1 MTAFRW
7 TQTQKKSNF
16 RTTVKYKALYDGVA
30 EGSSISQ
37 QGELPAWLHT
47 HCWLWVHCDARD
59 DVCSCVKA
67 NRDVHADTSSSSFQW
82 ATAVN
87 SCKTRMQPLDSG
99 NCLEISIG
107 LFPQCIWVGLCIY
120 CVFGVTRLEWWA
132 VHHTALH
139 WETWEIST
147 SEGWEHWKETA
158 GFLWANRKQITCC
171 FSPYCHHIYLSP
183 VSHCQDHRHAHL
195 YTVSILHCCV
205 CNHRKVRLSTHICL
219 LI

>member
-1 MTAFRW
+1 MTGWLKAAQYLNRGNCLHGS
-7 TQTQKKSNF
+7 TQ
-16 RTTVKYKALYDGVA
+16 
-30 EGSSISQ
+30 
-37 QGELPAWLHT
+37 

-59 DVCSCVKA
+59 DVCSCVKT

-87 SCKTRMQPLDSG
+87 RCKTRMLPLDSG
-99 NCLEISIG
+99 NCLEIIIG

-158 GFLWANRKQITCC
+158 GFPWANRKLIICC
-171 FSPYCHHIYLSP
+171 FSPRCHHIYLSP

-205 CNHRKVRLSTHICL
+205 CNHRKVRLGTRVCRIYMYTHMVAYITKL
-219 LI
+219 PNYNI